1 MKLHLVYLN
10 SQTLLHLQ
18 FLYTVIKDVLVRC
31 CLPFDK
37 CIGQA
42 YDGAS
47 NMSGV
52 RNGVQALVKKE
63 AGSCLYVHFFA
74 HSLNLSIQE
83 VTRKC
88 EMLRNCMNFIY
99 QLVQLIKFSPKRLSL
114 FDSLRREVTVSGSDS
129 TGSSSL
135 RTLCPTHWTVC
146 HSAIDSILKN
156 YETLMSTLDI
166 VQSGHDEYAAK
177 AKGLL
182 IQMESFTAFF
192 SLKLAY
198 LVYTPAEQFSLNLQ
212 ARDTIACEALRGAC
226 LLSSHYSLFRNE
238 AAFTSFYAN
247 VLKLSSGLTNEPVLP
262 RYRKVPKRLE
272 GAQPHQFS
280 SAEEMYR
287 VTYFEALDYAN
298 GEVKRQF
305 EQSDLATVSE
315 IKSLLIDTA
324 NGKSPEISTVVQEFL
339 MEKIDLSRL
348 QIQLQMLP
356 DSIKTAFS
364 GSSSVNTV
372 TSIRT
377 IVEALNQSEVVK
389 GMLSEVDKVLKA
401 YLSFPVTSATAERAF
416 SSLRRIKTF
425 LRSSM
430 TQQHL
435 NNLFLPFFFKKEVQS
450 LNLLSVANKF
460 ATSSSRRLN
469 YFGHFS

>member
-1 MKLHLVYLN
+1 
-10 SQTLLHLQ
+10 
-18 FLYTVIKDVLVRC
+18 
-31 CLPFDK
+31 
-37 CIGQA
+37 
-42 YDGAS
+42 
-47 NMSGV
+47 
-52 RNGVQALVKKE
+52 
-63 AGSCLYVHFFA
+63 
-74 HSLNLSIQE
+74 
-83 VTRKC
+83 
-88 EMLRNCMNFIY
+88 
-99 QLVQLIKFSPKRLSL
+99 
-114 FDSLRREVTVSGSDS
+114 
-129 TGSSSL
+129 
-135 RTLCPTHWTVC
+135 
-146 HSAIDSILKN
+146 
-156 YETLMSTLDI
+156 MSTLDI
-166 VQSGHDEYAAK
+166 VQRGHDENAAK
-177 AKGLL
+177 VKDLL

-198 LVYTPAEQFSLNLQ
+198 LVYIPAEQFSLNLQ

-226 LLSSHYSLFRNE
+226 LLSSHYSSLRNE

-247 VLKLSSGLTNEPVLP
+247 VLKLSSGPTNVPVLP

-280 SAEEMYR
+280 PAEEMYH

-298 GEVKRQF
+298 GEVKRRF

-315 IKSLLIDTA
+315 IESIDTA

-348 QIQLQMLP
+348 KIQLQMLP

-401 YLSFPVTSATAERAF
+401 YLSFSVTSATAERAF
-416 SSLRRIKTF
+416 SSLRRI
-425 LRSSM
+425 
-430 TQQHL
+430 
-435 NNLFLPFFFKKEVQS
+435 
-450 LNLLSVANKF
+450 
-460 ATSSSRRLN
+460 
-469 YFGHFS
+469 